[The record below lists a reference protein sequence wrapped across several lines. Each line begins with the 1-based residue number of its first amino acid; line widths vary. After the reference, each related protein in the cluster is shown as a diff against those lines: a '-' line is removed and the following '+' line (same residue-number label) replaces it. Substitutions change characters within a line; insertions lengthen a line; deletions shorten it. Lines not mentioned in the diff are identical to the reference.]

1 MKALPLEFSLDDSLA
16 MQPEL
21 KLSGF
26 GEVVVIARVSKS
38 GSPMAQPG
46 DLEGSVQAVKP
57 GSKNL
62 SLVID
67 RIVK

>member
-1 MKALPLEFSLDDSLA
+1 

-26 GEVVVIARVSKS
+26 GEVVIVARVSKS
-38 GSPMAQPG
+38 GSPMGQPG

-67 RIVK
+67 RVVK